1 MLCIQFNSF
10 SNTTCW
16 YFYRRKS
23 EKYIKKKWQIGY
35 VIRDETVLTGQ
46 NYKNGLVEIKTEG
59 EKVAKNDNV
68 FRYYSNNESSLSS
81 KIAELDSQIQEA
93 MEGQKLGYPADIQ
106 LLDKQI
112 EEYISKTELTNNVRQ
127 IAEYKEM
134 MADLLIKKAK
144 IAGELSPA
152 GSYISSLIEKRR
164 GYEEELN
171 DGQEYIKA
179 ATSGVV
185 SYKIDGLEQ
194 ILTPNNFDNISEKLL
209 DDYNLK
215 TGQMVANS
223 KEQGK
228 IVNNYEGYIVV
239 FLNSKEAKNAKVNDT
254 VTLRMSDATEV
265 NAKIAYIREDNGKN
279 MIIFQIDKYIEE
291 LIAYRKISLEVI
303 WWSEQGLK
311 IPNVAISEENGI
323 KYVTRN
329 RAGYTDKIYIKIKMQ
344 NDNYAIIENYTTSE
358 LLELGYTQSEIASM
372 KSISLYDEVAITKE
386 K

>member
-1 MLCIQFNSF
+1 
-10 SNTTCW
+10 
-16 YFYRRKS
+16 
-23 EKYIKKKWQIGY
+23 
-35 VIRDETVLTGQ
+35 
-46 NYKNGLVEIKTEG
+46 
-59 EKVAKNDNV
+59 
-68 FRYYSNNESSLSS
+68 
-81 KIAELDSQIQEA
+81 

-179 ATSGVV
+179 TTSGVV

-194 ILTPNNFDNISEKLL
+194 ILTPNNFDNINEKLL

-215 TGQMVANS
+215 TGQMIANS

-254 VTLRMSDATEV
+254 VTLRMSDATEI

-311 IPNVAISEENGI
+311 IPNVAISDENGI

-386 K
+386 G

>member
-1 MLCIQFNSF
+1 MLCIQLNSF

-68 FRYYSNNESSLSS
+68 FRYYSNNESSLAS

-194 ILTPNNFDNISEKLL
+194 ILTPNNFDNINEKLL

-215 TGQMVANS
+215 TGQMIANS

-228 IVNNYEGYIVV
+228 VVNNYEGYIVV

-254 VTLRMSDATEV
+254 VTLRMSDATEI

-311 IPNVAISEENGI
+311 IPNVAISDENGI